1 MIKLL
6 TKRREPFKFMLGVGI
21 FGIVFIF
28 LALSFIYVMRKSSAD
43 WVNFK
48 LPAIFWVSTAFIVLS
63 SLSLNGA
70 NKAFKREEFSSYK
83 WLTGCTL
90 TLGILFIITQ
100 LIGWQQLV
108 KMGVI
113 MRNNPAGAFLYVL
126 SGLHILH
133 IIGGIVFLSIAF
145 IDAIKRT
152 TYVDAFVYSI
162 NPPNQLRLKLVTI
175 YWHFVDILWIYL
187 FLFFLYHHSSFKL

>member
-1 MIKLL
+1 
-6 TKRREPFKFMLGVGI
+6 MLGVGI
-21 FGIVFIF
+21 LGIIFIF
-28 LALSFIYVMRKSSAD
+28 LALSSIYVMRKTNAD

-48 LPAIFWVSTAFIVLS
+48 LPSIFWLSTAFIIFS

-70 NKAFKREEFSSYK
+70 NNAFKREEFSSYK

-108 KMGVI
+108 KRGVI
-113 MRNNPAGAFLYVL
+113 MGDNPAGAFLYVI

-133 IIGGIVFLSIAF
+133 IIGGIIFLSMAF

-152 TYVDAFVYSI
+152 TYVESFVYSI
-162 NPPNQLRLKLVTI
+162 NPPNRLRLQLVTI

-187 FLFFLYHHSSFKL
+187 FVFFLYHHSSFTI